1 MSNSVMP
8 IVDLSPFFLR
18 DEDGQRKAR
27 EVINEACSR
36 YGFFQ
41 IINHGVP
48 LDLMSRA
55 LKLSKS
61 FFECPV
67 EEKMNCSPL
76 PGAPFPAGYNRKPNP
91 TYEFA
96 EYLVMLHPGSTFNVF
111 PPNHPQ
117 LQEVMGDLFNQFAK
131 IGAILESILSESLD
145 LPPSILQ
152 EFNNERNS
160 DVLTALYYLPAT
172 ENEKMGIN
180 SHRDVGC
187 ITFVLQDEVG
197 GLEVQKDGNWI
208 PVTPNK
214 GALVVNIGIV
224 LQVLT
229 NDKYKSPNH
238 RAMRP
243 NGRSRNSFSFF
254 YNVSGEKWL
263 EPLPHFTKQID
274 EKPNYKGFI
283 YSDYLKKRNE
293 NKLKRA
299 AGLEEDLGLSHF
311 SLTGSI
317 ENR

>member
-1 MSNSVMP
+1 MN
-8 IVDLSPFFLR
+8 
-18 DEDGQRKAR
+18 
-27 EVINEACSR
+27 
-36 YGFFQ
+36 
-41 IINHGVP
+41 
-48 LDLMSRA
+48 RA
-55 LKLSKS
+55 LKLSKF

-67 EEKMNCSPL
+67 EEKMSCSPL

-91 TYEFA
+91 SYEFS
-96 EYLVMLHPGSTFNVF
+96 EYLVMLQPGSNFNVF
-111 PPNHPQ
+111 PANHPQ
-117 LQEVMGDLFNQFAK
+117 LREVMGDLFNQFVK
-131 IGAILESILSESLD
+131 IGAILESILSESLG
-145 LPPSILQ
+145 LPPSTLQ
-152 EFNNERNS
+152 EFNNDRNS

-172 ENEKMGIN
+172 EKGKIGIN

-197 GLEVQKDGNWI
+197 GLEVQKDGKWI

-238 RAMRP
+238 RVVRP

-263 EPLPHFTKQID
+263 EPLPYFTKQID
-274 EKPNYKGFI
+274 QKPNYKGFL
-283 YSDYLKKRNE
+283 YSDYLLKRNE

-299 AGLEEDLGLSHF
+299 SGLEEDLGLSHF
-311 SLTGSI
+311 SLTT
-317 ENR
+317 